1 MRYVSNLIAGLSLFF
16 LAASSVAQVDCE
28 AARCA
33 AQAAIDQNCSCA
45 TADNHGRY
53 VRCVAHQI
61 KRLVADGTV
70 PTNCKGKITR
80 CAAKSVCGKP
90 GFTTCQIP
98 TYGTCD
104 PTSAL
109 CTTGTSQLADGTC
122 TADTDCLVGTRCKV
136 SSSAERCAA
145 RGGTPGVS
153 PTCCSDC
160 VVSPAP

>member
-1 MRYVSNLIAGLSLFF
+1 MRYVRSVLVGVTLVFVASLSL
-16 LAASSVAQVDCE
+16 AQVDCE

-45 TADNHGRY
+45 TAGNHGRY
-53 VRCVAHQI
+53 VSCVSRQI
-61 KRLVADGTV
+61 KRLVAEGTV
-70 PTNCKGKITR
+70 PTNCKGKIAR
-80 CAAKSVCGKP
+80 CAARSICGKP

-104 PTSAL
+104 LTSAL
-109 CTTGTSQLADGTC
+109 CTEGTSQLVDGTC
-122 TADTDCLVGTRCKV
+122 AADTDCLVGTRCKI
-136 SSSAERCAA
+136 SSSPERCAA
-145 RGGTPGVS
+145 RGGAPGSS